1 MSLEK
6 LDHFLVRAAD
16 LAATKA
22 FYKDVL
28 GLSSGHRPPFPF
40 PGDWLYLGD
49 SPCVHL
55 VGVADDAAWSAY
67 LDDGGGTAEAA
78 VGSGAV
84 DHISFRAGDLDGMLE
99 RFEALGGAVR
109 RRDVPG
115 LKQLFIEDPKGITIE
130 LTFPDP

>member
-1 MSLEK
+1 MSLET

-22 FYKDVL
+22 FYEDVL

-40 PGDWLYLGD
+40 PGEWLYLGD

-55 VGVADDAAWSAY
+55 VDVSDDAARSAY
-67 LDDGGGTAEAA
+67 LDDGGAAEAA
-78 VGSGAV
+78 AGSGAV
-84 DHISFRAGDLDGMLE
+84 DHISFRASDLDGMLE
-99 RFEALGGAVR
+99 RLEALGVAVR

-115 LKQLFIEDPKGITIE
+115 LKQLFIEDPNGITIE